1 MAPALDASENREKR
15 MSMYL
20 GQSLLRAVL
29 AATALVWIGAADA
42 RSPYAPA
49 SPAPSAQSCPRDTVV
64 WVNTR
69 SGIYHLPGMRWYGR
83 TADGE
88 YMCRTA
94 ADKAG
99 YRSTHNGQ

>member
-1 MAPALDASENREKR
+1 MIDGGWGFGKTSA
-15 MSMYL
+15 MSL
-20 GQSLLRAVL
+20 ARSLIRVVL
-29 AATALVWIGAADA
+29 AATATLWIGAADA
-42 RSPYAPA
+42 RAPYTPD
-49 SPAPSAQSCPRDTVV
+49 SPAPSAQTCPRDSVV

-83 TADGE
+83 TAQGE
-88 YMCRTA
+88 YMCRAA